1 MHRSLS
7 IKVVAALG
15 RKRHLVLLL
24 FALLLAIT
32 RLRTLTEP
40 PETDLAVYSVIG
52 RELVAGRK
60 LYSDLW
66 DIKPPAIYWLY
77 ACAATFTSSGPW
89 MRYWL
94 WIIPSVATMLGVY
107 RLAQILAHN
116 RTGGVWAAFA
126 WTVLSQHLE
135 LQANQPNTEVFL
147 NAVVVWAMVVLLL
160 PRTHSSPYAF
170 LRSRLT
176 GGGLFGVG
184 LLLKP
189 VIAPWVCASILIE
202 ATHPRNQFPVTPQA
216 ANRLSWSLLQT
227 IVVFSAGVAFPI
239 AAAITVIYFQKSFSE
254 FLEIMFRWNPWYAQ
268 NPLQNIFEAYLP
280 VNLLPIEMRDLIP
293 WVFAAALACSVLMA
307 KRRNHSLWHI
317 VCAVTLLPAVIGLPG
332 RWYPHYY
339 QLWLPWLAILLPVA
353 GVRLRR
359 SLSKQVGALWVG
371 ALIVVTIGRA
381 WTFGGELLHSPVE
394 WSLGKYG
401 PCFVNEETL
410 GKRIAHILTPTET
423 FFVWGNT
430 PTLYEASSKRP
441 PTGVFFVI
449 PLLYGPTTETLSLR
463 TLHQLERT
471 NPELLV
477 INMLDNPAPA
487 SHPVV
492 QWFNNNYAPHPLL
505 ESGDPKFRL
514 YCRKG
519 GALSTRLDQSLRTRF
534 SPPTEIIRH

>member
-7 IKVVAALG
+7 IKAVAAIG
-15 RKRHLVLLL
+15 RKRHLMLFL
-24 FALLLAIT
+24 FAVLLAIT

-77 ACAATFTSSGPW
+77 ACAAAFTTRGPW

-94 WIIPSVATMLGVY
+94 WIVASVATMVGVY
-107 RLAQILAHN
+107 RLAQILTHS
-116 RTGGVWAAFA
+116 RTAGIWAAFA

-160 PRTHSSPYAF
+160 PQTHSSPSTF

-176 GGGLFGVG
+176 AGVLFGVG

-189 VIAPWVCASILIE
+189 VIAPWVGTSILIE
-202 ATHPRNQFPVTPQA
+202 ATHPRNRFLVSPVA
-216 ANRLSWSLLQT
+216 ANRLRWSWLQT
-227 IVVFSAGVAFPI
+227 ILVFSAGVALPI
-239 AAAITVIYFQKSFSE
+239 AAAITVLYFQNSLSE
-254 FLEIMFRWNPWYAQ
+254 FLEVMFRWNRWYAQ

-280 VNLLPIEMRDLIP
+280 VNLLPVEMRDLIP
-293 WVFAAALACSVLMA
+293 WVLAAAVACSVLMA
-307 KRRNHSLWHI
+307 KRRSHSIWHI
-317 VCAVTLLPAVIGLPG
+317 VCIVALLPSVIGLPG

-353 GVRLRR
+353 GVGLRR
-359 SLSKQVGALWVG
+359 SLSKEVGAIWVG
-371 ALIVVTIGRA
+371 ALIVVTIWRA
-381 WTFGGELLHSPVE
+381 CTLGADLLHSPVE
-394 WSLGKYG
+394 WSLRKYG

-410 GKRIAHILTPTET
+410 GKRIARILTPTET

-430 PTLYEASSKRP
+430 PTLYGASSKRP

-471 NPELLV
+471 HPELLV

-519 GALSTRLDQSLRTRF
+519 GALSTRLQQSLRPSFSLSTEVTR
-534 SPPTEIIRH
+534 R